1 VTDGVDVRLLGR
13 FTVQVGSRRV
23 DEADWTQRRPMELVQ
38 FLALVPGH
46 ARPRDQVVDAL
57 WPSLPPDAGASNLRK
72 AAHHARRLLGDPD
85 AIVLRGG
92 LVHLFPGVAVS
103 TDLERF
109 REAASEALRT
119 GDRRDCVQAADLA
132 ADELLPG
139 SLYEEWT
146 AEERRRLRS
155 TLLALLRTAGAWD
168 RLVDL
173 DPTDELAHQ
182 ELMRAALRA
191 GRRSEVVSRFEEVRN
206 ALASGLG
213 VRPSATTV
221 AIYEEAIEGLVDPGG
236 ELVGRER
243 ELALVQS
250 ALRADRPRR
259 VGLVAVH
266 GPAGIGKSAF
276 CRHLAESL
284 GSDGYAVRWTDTAGQ
299 DRPFGPL
306 VNAVEE
312 ILLDPRELWTQVPSH
327 VRSVLASL
335 SDLVPEAPPIA
346 GPLTRHQVLG
356 AVTQI
361 FRAAAGGRRTVV
373 VLDDAHEAD
382 QGSIELML
390 HLASSVPDMLAVLS
404 FRPESAG
411 DDLDDGL
418 ARLARAGRLVDI
430 GLGALAPAAAADL
443 VRRVAAG
450 CLDEDDVL
458 RIVERAG
465 GNPFALTE
473 LAGTGCAGEQLE
485 PSIAASIT
493 SRLVGLDG
501 DTVDALGRLAL
512 ARDELDRELVLA
524 LTGWEEPAAF
534 ALLDR
539 LLDAGVLVVAG
550 RRYRFRHDLVRDA
563 LRVQVAPHRRLLVH
577 RDAARRLAERG
588 ARPAAVAHHFLEADE
603 PSSAVEWCIAAA
615 TEAMA
620 VGAYRD
626 ARRHLAPVLR
636 HDPHHAAALRLEAE
650 ALDMLGDPRTLA
662 AYDAAIAVADEDAV
676 DDLVA
681 ARALAQIKQGDPAGG
696 LAAAAGAAPRS
707 MVGRLNAALAYAGA
721 AALGATDPALGTEK
735 ANEVRR
741 IALESGDRAA
751 IVIAAW
757 AHAAA
762 AHARGDLHDSVLRD
776 LRDTADIPHLAVRV
790 FDGHLCMT
798 QRFLYGSRPYDEVI
812 TFAEQLTAEAERLD
826 ALRGR
831 AFGITL
837 RAEALYL
844 SGHLDAALEGFQEG
858 LALHRRT
865 GGTTGE
871 AHALQRLAELWHSA
885 ERYADAHA
893 TITEALDLARMSD
906 IGFHLLDRIY
916 GSRIHVAT
924 DPDDAL
930 AAVEESEAAV
940 RGPLETCPGCRIHLA
955 VPAAIASARAGDFER
970 AREYADAVDYL
981 ADVVMRLPAWYAARD
996 EVRAHLALASGD
1008 RDDARRRFD
1017 AAARGYGDAG
1027 HPLDE
1032 RRCRAAC

>member
-1 VTDGVDVRLLGR
+1 VTDGVDIRLLGR
-13 FTVQVGSRRV
+13 FTVQVGARRI

-38 FLALVPGH
+38 LLALAPGR
-46 ARPRDQVVDAL
+46 ARPREQVIDAL
-57 WPSLPPDAGASNLRK
+57 WPSLAPDPGASNLRK
-72 AAHHARRLLGDPD
+72 AAHHARRLLGEPD

-92 LVHLFPGVAVS
+92 LVHLFPGASVS

-109 REAASEALRT
+109 RAAASAALRT
-119 GDRRDCVQAADLA
+119 GDPRECLGAADLA
-132 ADELLPG
+132 RGDLLPG

-146 AEERRRLRS
+146 TDERRQLRS
-155 TLLALLRTAGAWD
+155 TLLTLLRTAAAWD
-168 RLVDL
+168 RLVEL

-182 ELMRAALRA
+182 ELMRAALRS
-191 GRRSEVVSRFEEVRN
+191 GRRSEVVNRFEDVRS
-206 ALASGLG
+206 ALVSGLG

-221 AIYEEAIEGLVDPGG
+221 AIYEEAIEGLVDAGR
-236 ELVGRER
+236 ELVGRDR
-243 ELALVQS
+243 ELAVVET
-250 ALRADRPRR
+250 ALRAERPRR
-259 VGLVAVH
+259 AGLVAVH

-276 CRHLAESL
+276 CRHLVASL
-284 GSDGYAVRWTDTAGQ
+284 EHDGYAVRWTDTAGHDQ
-299 DRPFGPL
+299 PFGPL
-306 VNAVEE
+306 VNAIEE
-312 ILLDPRELWTQVPSH
+312 VLLDPRELWTQVPPH
-327 VRSVLASL
+327 IRAVLASV
-335 SDLVPEAPPIA
+335 SDLVPEAPPLT

-361 FRAAAGGRRTVV
+361 FRVAAGGRRTVV

-390 HLASSVPDMLAVLS
+390 HIATSVPDMLAVLA
-404 FRPESAG
+404 FRPESVR
-411 DDLDDGL
+411 DDLEEGL
-418 ARLARAGRLVDI
+418 ARLARAGCLVDV
-430 GLGALAPAAAADL
+430 GLGALGPTAAAEL
-443 VRRVAAG
+443 VRRAAAG
-450 CLDEDDVL
+450 CLDESEVG

-473 LAGTGCAGEQLE
+473 LASTGCAGEELE
-485 PSIAASIT
+485 RSIAASIT
-493 SRLVGLDG
+493 SRLVNLDS
-501 DTVDALGRLAL
+501 DTVAALGRLAL
-512 ARDELDRELVLA
+512 ARDELDRDLVLA
-524 LTGWEEPAAF
+524 LTGWDEPAAF

-563 LRVQVAPHRRLLVH
+563 LRVQVAPHRSLVVH
-577 RDAARRLAERG
+577 REAAQRLAERG
-588 ARPAAVAHHFLEADE
+588 APPAAVAHHYLEADE
-603 PSSAVEWCIAAA
+603 PSSAVPWCISAA
-615 TEAMA
+615 TDAMA

-636 HDPHHAAALRLEAE
+636 HDPAHAGALRLEAE

-662 AYDAAIAVADEDAV
+662 AYDAAIAVADEETA
-676 DDLVA
+676 DDLVV

-696 LAAAAGAAPRS
+696 LAAAEGATPRS
-707 MVGRLNAALAYAGA
+707 MMGRLNAALAYAGA
-721 AALGATDPALGTEK
+721 AALGATDPAIGTEK

-741 IALESGDRAA
+741 LALESGDRAA

-762 AHARGDLHDSVLRD
+762 AHARGDLHDSVLSD

-812 TFAEQLTAEAERLD
+812 AFAEQLTAEAERLD

-844 SGHLDAALEGFQEG
+844 SGHLDEALDGFREG
-858 LALHRRT
+858 LVLHRQT

-885 ERYADAHA
+885 ERHADAHA
-893 TITEALDLARMSD
+893 TIGEALDLARMSD

-930 AAVEESEAAV
+930 SAVEEAESAV

-955 VPAAIASARAGDFER
+955 VPAAIASARAGDLER
-970 AREYADAVDYL
+970 AHAYADAVDYL

-996 EVRAHLALASGD
+996 EVRAHVALATGD
-1008 RDDARRRFD
+1008 RAGARRCFE
-1017 AAARGYGDAG
+1017 AAARGYARAG

-1032 RRCRAAC
+1032 RRCRVAC